1 MARFLASD
9 AGMARPA
16 IANSVGA
23 TAFDVTAFDVTAFDV
38 TALDA
43 EQMARLHVAAV
54 RRAQRLRR
62 CAILQWQDAWMGALV
77 RALKRPFRGT
87 GRALPAPS
95 GSVRTPPQTSRC
107 AA

>member
-9 AGMARPA
+9 AGIARPA
-16 IANSVGA
+16 NATSVGA
-23 TAFDVTAFDVTAFDV
+23 TPFDV

>member
-1 MARFLASD
+1 
-9 AGMARPA
+9 
-16 IANSVGA
+16 
-23 TAFDVTAFDVTAFDV
+23 
-38 TALDA
+38 LDA

-77 RALKRPFRGT
+77 RALRRPFRGT